1 MIKLVDKE
9 KVSRIKTTATISWRL
24 FLLLWKID
32 KWLILGNMVA
42 VSIPA
47 VIPLIIGYI
56 FKLLI
61 DQVVL
66 IISGQPQNTNLI
78 LLIVIAGFSTYVFQS
93 LAFSAQDFLGRL
105 LYTKVPVSLYN
116 MILSKVSSLDME
128 YFEDSE
134 FKSTL
139 EKVRDSYTFR
149 PLNMMDNLL
158 FTFQGLIQ
166 MIASLLVLATLNI
179 FLIFIVILVAIPEF
193 INRAKQSELAWG
205 IWDAHSP
212 FRKKFWYV
220 SWLLQERDVI
230 KEMKLF
236 QLPGWFLTE
245 LKNLH
250 EKFYQDNKR
259 LATKYLGVNTLFN
272 LLEGFAFIG
281 ILLYIIFETLA
292 KRLTVGDISYYTSA
306 ATNFQNAIGGLFRN
320 VVKLFEGSLYIG
332 SIFEVLD
339 AEPKI
344 KQIKNPIKLNLRKSP
359 IIEFKNVTFSY
370 PKVKKAILK
379 DFNLTIKSGEK
390 IALVGENG
398 SGKTTIVKLL
408 CRFYDVSS
416 GEILINGK
424 NIKELD
430 LDIWYKTV
438 GVLFQD
444 FVKYE
449 YSAKENIFF
458 GKIYENINL
467 KKIIEAAQSSGAD
480 SMIRKLE
487 KGYEQMLGRTFEGGM
502 ELSVGQWQKIA
513 LARGFFR
520 NAPILVLDEPTSSID
535 AKAESEIFNKVEKL
549 SKDKTVIII
558 SHRFS
563 TVRNADKIYVIEKGK
578 IVESGS
584 HKELMGLNG
593 QYSTLFNLQAKGY
606 K

>member
-1 MIKLVDKE
+1 MSIVSGE
-9 KVSRIKTTATISWRL
+9 KFSRLKTTVITSWKL
-24 FLLLWKID
+24 FSLLWKID
-32 KWLILGNMVA
+32 KWLVLGNMLA

-47 VIPLIIGYI
+47 IIPLLIGYI

-66 IISGQPQNTNLI
+66 ITSGQPVNNNLI
-78 LLIVIAGFSTYVFQS
+78 FLIVIAGFSTYVLQS

-116 MILSKVSSLDME
+116 MILSKVSSLDMA

-158 FTFQGLIQ
+158 FTFQGLVQ
-166 MIASLLVLATLNI
+166 MIASLAVLASLNI
-179 FLIFIVILVAIPEF
+179 FLIFVVILIAIPEF

-205 IWDAHSP
+205 IWDANSP

-220 SWLLQERDVI
+220 SSLLQERDVI
-230 KEMKLF
+230 KEMKIF
-236 QLPGWFLTE
+236 QLPNFFLSE
-245 LKNLH
+245 LKGLH
-250 EKFYQDNKR
+250 EKFYKDNKN
-259 LATKYLGVNTLFN
+259 LAVKYLGINTLFN
-272 LLEGFAFIG
+272 VLEGLAFIG
-281 ILLYIIFETLA
+281 ILLYIIFETIA

-320 VVKLFEGSLYIG
+320 VVKLFEGSLYIS
-332 SIFEVLD
+332 SIFEVLE

-344 KQIKNPIKLNLRKSP
+344 RQPKNPLKIKFNKPPL
-359 IIEFKNVTFSY
+359 IEFRNVKFTYQGSLKPVLKN
-370 PKVKKAILK
+370 
-379 DFNLTIKSGEK
+379 FNLIINPGEK

-398 SGKTTIVKLL
+398 SGKTTLIKLL
-408 CRFYDVSS
+408 CRFYDVDD

-424 NIKELD
+424 NIRQLD
-430 LDIWYKTV
+430 LDNWYKTV

-449 YSAKENIFF
+449 YTAKENIYF
-458 GKIYENINL
+458 GKVYEKEEL
-467 KKIIEAAQSSGAD
+467 KKIIGAAISSGAD
-480 SMIRKLE
+480 SVIRNLE
-487 KGYEQMLGRTFEGGM
+487 KGYEQMLGRTFEGGI
-502 ELSVGQWQKIA
+502 ELSVGQWQKLA

-520 NAPILVLDEPTSSID
+520 NAPILVLDEPTAAID
-535 AKAESEIFNKVEKL
+535 AKAESEIFNRVERL
-549 SKDKTVIII
+549 SKNKTVIII

-563 TVRNADKIYVIEKGK
+563 TVRNADKIYVIHGGK
-578 IVESGS
+578 IIENGS
-584 HKELMGLNG
+584 HEQLMKHNN
-593 QYSTLFNLQAKGY
+593 QYATLFNLQAKGY
-606 K
+606 Q